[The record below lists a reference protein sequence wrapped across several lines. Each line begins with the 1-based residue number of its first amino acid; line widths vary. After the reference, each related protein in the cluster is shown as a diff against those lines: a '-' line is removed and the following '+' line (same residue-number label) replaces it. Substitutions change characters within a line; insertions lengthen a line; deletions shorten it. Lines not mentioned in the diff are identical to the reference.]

1 MTEQKTELT
10 AQQIS
15 LLLQLIN
22 RGTFV
27 GEQLEIIL
35 QLKQT
40 LIKMLQENQGNNNQ
54 QT

>member
-1 MTEQKTELT
+1 MSEPKTELT
-10 AQQIS
+10 HQQIS
-15 LLLQLIN
+15 VLLQIIN

-40 LIKMLQENQGNNNQ
+40 LIKMLKEKQGGNNQ
-54 QT
+54 QS

>member
-1 MTEQKTELT
+1 MSEQKTELT
-10 AQQIS
+10 AQQVS

-27 GEQLEIIL
+27 GEQLEIVL

-40 LIKMLQENQGNNNQ
+40 LIKMLQEKQGTNNQ
-54 QT
+54 QS